1 MTEANQS
8 DRLSSGPLESGDFP
22 EKLSARVVTP
32 GRQPRLHGYDVEA
45 DLAQHYSPS
54 EVAYL
59 AITGELPEPDAAAAL
74 DAVLVF
80 ASPVSVACAPTHAAV
95 LSQLCGAN
103 SGATLG
109 VAAIALAEQ
118 AQFLL
123 CEHEELLKWLNA
135 PTTAFPRQF
144 QSMKSEY
151 RDAVERLVSALS
163 PSRLAVPALS
173 HEPAPDAA
181 VIAVLHA
188 CGLRSSRQIEALLV
202 WTRLP
207 VVLAEAFAE
216 TEANFKNYPINR
228 PRYEYEETA
237 S

>member
-1 MTEANQS
+1 MTESNAS
-8 DRLSSGPLESGDFP
+8 GHPSSGPLESGNFP
-22 EKLSARVVTP
+22 DKLLARVVTP

-118 AQFLL
+118 AKSLL
-123 CEHEELLKWLNA
+123 YEHEELLTWLNA
-135 PTTAFPRQF
+135 PAAPFPSQF
-144 QSMKSEY
+144 QSMKTED
-151 RDAVERLVSALS
+151 RDAVERLVSALR
-163 PSRLAVPALS
+163 PSRLVVPTLS

-216 TEANFKNYPINR
+216 TEANFKNYPINL
-228 PRYEYEETA
+228 PHYEYQEA
-237 S
+237 AL